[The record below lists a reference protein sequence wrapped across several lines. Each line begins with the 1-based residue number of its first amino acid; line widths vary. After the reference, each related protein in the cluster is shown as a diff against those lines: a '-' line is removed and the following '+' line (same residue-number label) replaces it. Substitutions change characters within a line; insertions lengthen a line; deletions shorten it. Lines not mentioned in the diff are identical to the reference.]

1 MDSKM
6 IRTDGIFLL
15 LDVGGTY
22 IKEALFTS
30 DGTAVPGTAVSVPIS
45 SAGTAEEIRA
55 SLNAALTHAAGYAEK
70 NSLHI
75 ACVGVAIPGP
85 FDYDSGIFLMKHKF
99 SAVYGRK
106 FTDIADCGILP
117 GAGFRFIHDVNC
129 MLLGEL
135 VSGKGRN
142 YANVALVAI
151 GTGLGFTVCRDRNIL
166 LSPMKS
172 PGVSIYNR
180 PYRDGILEDYVSKR
194 GFLRIYG
201 ELTGCNEP
209 ELTVAE
215 IGHRAAEGEDS
226 AVRTFETAGSII
238 AESVAPIL
246 AEYGVECLLFGGQI
260 SKSYRFMDS
269 AVKAGLSSVSCLKE
283 VGQVSDIDNATFN
296 GLCVLLDGSSQPR
309 R

>member
-1 MDSKM
+1 MDSTPNNGK
-6 IRTDGIFLL
+6 LL
-15 LDVGGTY
+15 FDVGGTFLKAVIADGAGEFLPGTEY
-22 IKEALFTS
+22 SVPMPS
-30 DGTAVPGTAVSVPIS
+30 DGPREAIEQALVTAVEQGMR
-45 SAGTAEEIRA
+45 SAAERELRIGG
-55 SLNAALTHAAGYAEK
+55 LG
-70 NSLHI
+70 I
-75 ACVGVAIPGP
+75 AFPGP
-85 FDYDSGIFLMKHKF
+85 FDFEHGIPLMSHKF
-99 SAVYGRK
+99 RSVYGISLLDLLRTRTAVGPSMPVL
-106 FTDIADCGILP
+106 FM
-117 GAGFRFIHDVNC
+117 HDVNAA
-129 MLLGEL
+129 MLGEMRC
-135 VSGKGRN
+135 GNARGF
-142 YANVALVAI
+142 ANAALI
-151 GTGLGFTVCRDRNIL
+151 SLGTGLGFTVCRDRNIL